1 MARTIKEIANGMKA
15 SFVQNSKLME
25 VYGLEYSGET
35 NDDAVAFYKAH
46 FPKVSVESVLI
57 NIVAACVAVVENMMD
72 WHKKEVDTAIA
83 RERYG
88 HAGWYEKMALKFRYG
103 ENLNANYTAER
114 DDEADSDFAEN
125 VEYSDDG
132 LSADDIEAMQIVKYA
147 YCEDDKDN
155 IGVVLKVAKDDNGNF
170 APLSREEGDDE
181 YAAFVSYIQR
191 IKPAGVPVNV
201 ISEGPVA
208 LSLGMTIYYNPLVL
222 KSDGS
227 LINGDERSVDA
238 KPVEKAIQGYI
249 KSLGFNGE
257 FTVQALVDAVQQA
270 EGVEIVGFD
279 YARARISREE
289 ITHRFKPHSGYVSVD
304 FTDTDTMIKYTPNV
318 NKVLN

>member
-25 VYGLEYSGET
+25 AYGLEYTGGT
-35 NDDAVAFYKAH
+35 DDDALAFYAANISA
-46 FPKVSVESVLI
+46 VSVESVLI
-57 NIVAACVAVVENMMD
+57 NIVAACVAVVENLMD
-72 WHKKEVDTAIA
+72 FHKKEIDTAIA

-88 HAGWYEKMALKFRYG
+88 HAGWYEKMALKFQYG
-103 ENLNANYTAER
+103 DGLNVNYTAER
-114 DDEADSDFAEN
+114 DETATDGDFAEGT
-125 VEYSDDG
+125 EYATVDP
-132 LSADDIEAMQIVKYA
+132 EKQIVKYA
-147 YCEDDKDN
+147 YCEDDEDN
-155 IGVVLKVAKDDNGNF
+155 IGIDLKVAKDDNGNF
-170 APLSREEGDDE
+170 APLSREEGNDE
-181 YAAFVSYIQR
+181 YSAFVSYIQR

-201 ISEGPVA
+201 ISEGAVA
-208 LSLGMTIYYNPLVL
+208 LSLGMTIYYNPLVM

-279 YARARISREE
+279 YAIARTSRDE

-304 FTDTDTMIKYTPNV
+304 FTDTDTMIKYEPNV
-318 NKVLN
+318 NKVRD